1 MILNDV
7 SETKKVKKAARPK
20 RDEFELEDLANQL
33 IEAHNEG
40 IVVILHIWKG
50 EPTRCK
56 ISKLDGQTQMVHIE
70 VGYNTEKVKFI
81 DILKVESAPG

>member
-1 MILNDV
+1 MMLAKP
-7 SETKKVKKAARPK
+7 KKVKKAARPK

-81 DILKVESAPG
+81 DIMKVESAPG